1 MATFTIFIIK
11 RAYMTDSNRTITIDN
26 ALLKALIYTHQIKP
40 ATNVTSCLAQ
50 EEQSL
55 YRLRQRLF
63 NTSNALSPVQ
73 AYLTLYDCL
82 FRHVSTALLN
92 QGYQITS
99 QQPHQTLR
107 RIVRQNAPDTRVQKM
122 IAQRHALKKT
132 TGTLICK
139 DAITTLTRL
148 LNDYDIRDAQA
159 CQTLCLLPLQRIVI
173 SSAASSS
180 V

>member
-1 MATFTIFIIK
+1 
-11 RAYMTDSNRTITIDN
+11 MTDSNCTMTIDN
-26 ALLKALIYTHQIKP
+26 ALLKALHYTDQIKP
-40 ATNVTSCLAQ
+40 ATNVTFCLEQ

-55 YRLRQRLF
+55 YRLRQRLLS
-63 NTSNALSPVQ
+63 TSNTLSPEQ

-92 QGYQITS
+92 QGYQVTS

-107 RIVRQNAPDTRVQKM
+107 RIVRQNAPDTRVQQM
-122 IAQRHALKKT
+122 IANRHALKKT
-132 TGTLICK
+132 TTAIICK
-139 DAITTLTRL
+139 DAVATLTKL

-159 CQTLCLLPLQRIVI
+159 CQTLCLLSSERIVA
-173 SSAASSS
+173 SSARSSS

>member
-1 MATFTIFIIK
+1 
-11 RAYMTDSNRTITIDN
+11 MTDSNCTMTIDN
-26 ALLKALIYTHQIKP
+26 ALLKALRYTDQIEP
-40 ATNVTSCLAQ
+40 ATNVTLCLAQ

-55 YRLRQRLF
+55 YRLRQRLLS
-63 NTSNALSPVQ
+63 TSNALSPAQ

-107 RIVRQNAPDTRVQKM
+107 RIVRQSAPDTRVQQM
-122 IAQRHALKKT
+122 IAQRHALKKST
-132 TGTLICK
+132 STLICK
-139 DAITTLTRL
+139 DAVETLTRL
-148 LNDYDIRDAQA
+148 LNEYDIRDAQA
-159 CQTLCLLPLQRIVI
+159 CQTLCLLPLQRIVV
-173 SSAASSS
+173 SSAKSSS

>member
-1 MATFTIFIIK
+1 
-11 RAYMTDSNRTITIDN
+11 MTDSNCTMTIDN
-26 ALLKALIYTHQIKP
+26 ALLKALRYTDQIKP
-40 ATNVTSCLAQ
+40 VPNVTFYLVQ

-55 YRLRQRLF
+55 YRLRQRLLD
-63 NTSNALSPVQ
+63 TSNPVSPEQ

-92 QGYQITS
+92 QGYQVTS

-107 RIVRQNAPDTRVQKM
+107 RILRQNAPDTRVQQM
-122 IAQRHALKKT
+122 IAHRHALKKT
-132 TGTLICK
+132 TTAIICK
-139 DAITTLTRL
+139 DAIATLTKL

-159 CQTLCLLPLQRIVI
+159 CQTLCLLPLQRIVT
-173 SSAASSS
+173 SLATSSS